1 MSELIISLIWLG
13 GTCFRI
19 YKQARFFQIEEYMSL
34 RYIQWFFAKRD
45 RWLPTRAVGAWL
57 AGIVIGVILSEAP
70 GNFILI
76 SAGIIAAVVAVWP
89 PNEGEVKKG
98 FKPTARAKRM
108 LGAAFFL
115 VFIAFCLYL
124 VIGGQ
129 ILGSIYP
136 LEALG
141 GNLPSPERY
150 AEIQSALKRFESL
163 AVYSAGGFG
172 LLAYLCAPLFLIGGN
187 LIMQPVEAFMRQ
199 RFINKAKDVL
209 AEINPVVVGI
219 TGSYG
224 KTTTKNYVAHILSGR
239 YKTYPTPKSY
249 NTLMGVCIAINND
262 LANDHSVEYFICEM
276 GAYVPGEI
284 KQIADLTHPT
294 IGVVV
299 EVGPQHLERFGTV
312 ENIATAKYEI
322 IKALPADG
330 VGIFNWDNPY
340 VREMYERDYPKTRL
354 AVSRTVAP
362 TEVPTDG
369 PRFIASE
376 ISESLDGLRFKV
388 TDSQTGD
395 CESFETP
402 LLGEHNVTNVL
413 LATAIA
419 IHEGMKLRDV
429 AYRVRALKPAESRLV
444 KQITAQGITI
454 INDAYSAN
462 PAGVVSALKVLAL
475 HNTGKRLLITPGMV
489 ELGQL
494 HEQENKKL
502 GKEAASYASDIILVG
517 AEQTAPIK
525 AGLSEAGFP
534 SDHLQVVETLAEAIE
549 WYQTN
554 LKAGDTVLFLND
566 LPETY
571 SK

>member
-1 MSELIISLIWLG
+1 MPIELLIIALIWLG
-13 GTCFRI
+13 GMCFRI
-19 YKQARFFQIEEYMSL
+19 YKQARFFQIEEYMGL
-34 RYIQWFFAKRD
+34 RYLRWCLARRE
-45 RWLPTRAVGAWL
+45 RWLPNRPVIAWA
-57 AGIVIGVILSEAP
+57 AGVLIGVILSEAP
-70 GNFILI
+70 GNFILAV
-76 SAGIIAAVVAVWP
+76 AGTIAAVVGVWP

-108 LGAAFFL
+108 LGA
-115 VFIAFCLYL
+115 
-124 VIGGQ
+124 
-129 ILGSIYP
+129 S
-136 LEALG
+136 
-141 GNLPSPERY
+141 
-150 AEIQSALKRFESL
+150 
-163 AVYSAGGFG
+163 FG
-172 LLAYLCAPLFLIGGN
+172 LAIVIFVLLLIIFNRLPLPDIGEIKFAGVSFLGLVGFLCAPLFLIGGN
-187 LIMQPVEAFMRQ
+187 LIMQPVEAFLRQ
-199 RFINKAKDVL
+199 RFINKAKGVL

-224 KTTTKNYVAHILSGR
+224 KTTTKNYVTHILSGR

-276 GAYVPGEI
+276 GAYIPGEI
-284 KQIADLTHPT
+284 KQISDLTHPT
-294 IGVVV
+294 ISIVV

-312 ENIATAKYEI
+312 ENIAIAKYEI
-322 IKALPADG
+322 IKALPPDG
-330 VGIFNWDNPY
+330 VGVFNWDNPY
-340 VREMYERDYPKTRL
+340 VRKMYERDYPKTRL
-354 AVSRTVAP
+354 AVSKTVDPAN
-362 TEVPTDG
+362 VPAGG

-376 ISESLDGLRFKV
+376 ISESLNGLRFKV
-388 TDSQTGD
+388 TDAQTGD
-395 CESFETP
+395 CESFETS

-413 LATAIA
+413 LATAVA

-444 KQITAQGITI
+444 KQTTAQGITI

-475 HNTGKRLLITPGMV
+475 HNKGKRLLITPGMV
-489 ELGQL
+489 ELGTL
-494 HEQENKKL
+494 HEKENKKL
-502 GKEAASYASDIILVG
+502 GKEAAGYASDIILVG

-534 SDHLQVVETLAEAIE
+534 NEHLQVVETLAEAIE

-571 SK
+571 SS

>member
-1 MSELIISLIWLG
+1 MPIELLIIALIWLSG
-13 GTCFRI
+13 ACFRI

-34 RYIQWFFAKRD
+34 RYLRWCLARRD
-45 RWLPTRAVGAWL
+45 RWLPNRPVVAWA
-57 AGIVIGVILSEAP
+57 AGVVIGVILSEAP
-70 GNFILI
+70 GNFILAV
-76 SAGIIAAVVAVWP
+76 AGIIAAIVGVWA

-108 LGAAFFL
+108 LGGAFSL
-115 VFIAFCLYL
+115 AIVICLLLL
-124 VIGGQ
+124 VIFNRLPLPDIGEVKFAGVSF
-129 ILGSIYP
+129 LG
-136 LEALG
+136 
-141 GNLPSPERY
+141 
-150 AEIQSALKRFESL
+150 L
-163 AVYSAGGFG
+163 AIF
-172 LLAYLCAPLFLIGGN
+172 LCAPLFLIGGN
-187 LIMQPVEAFMRQ
+187 LIMQPVEAFFRR

-224 KTTTKNYVAHILSGR
+224 KTTTKNYVSHILSGR

-276 GAYVPGEI
+276 GAYIPGEI

-294 IGVVV
+294 ISIVV
-299 EVGPQHLERFGTV
+299 EVGPQHLERFGTL

-322 IKALPADG
+322 IKALPPDG
-330 VGIFNWDNPY
+330 VGVFNWDNPY
-340 VREMYERDYPKTRL
+340 VREMYERDYPKIRL
-354 AVSRTVAP
+354 AVSRTIDPAN
-362 TEVPTDG
+362 VPTDG
-369 PRFIASE
+369 PRFVASE
-376 ISESLDGLRFKV
+376 ISESLDGLHFKV
-388 TDSQTGD
+388 TDTQTGD
-395 CESFETP
+395 CESFETT

-413 LATAIA
+413 LATAVA

-444 KQITAQGITI
+444 KQTTAQGITI

-502 GKEAASYASDIILVG
+502 GIEAAQYASDVILVG
-517 AEQTAPIK
+517 SEQTAPIK
-525 AGLSEAGFP
+525 VGLNEAGFP
-534 SDHLQVVETLAEAIE
+534 NDHLHVVEKLAEAIE

-571 SK
+571 SS